1 MANTKIIF
9 GYNFGISLIRFQSQ
23 VNEKYSKGKS
33 LTVRRKKLLTLVS
46 LQHLKFVTEN
56 PYSLLQQQ
64 YNYICVYRIEILF
77 AKTNQCYLA
86 NANYL
91 INVQNRHLSCLQSG
105 LILENEE
112 CPVKKGL
119 TMNFHP

>member
-64 YNYICVYRIEILF
+64 YNYICVYWIEILSL
-77 AKTNQCYLA
+77 QRQ
-86 NANYL
+86 
-91 INVQNRHLSCLQSG
+91 INV
-105 LILENEE
+105 
-112 CPVKKGL
+112 
-119 TMNFHP
+119 T